1 MVVTTLQFID
11 LVELEVAWCTIAI
24 KNFQLDLGIR
34 VYSNFDSWCGFGD
47 GMNHESSCLIWG
59 NMMYEQT
66 RCNIEDEITTFL
78 RTLGF

>member
-1 MVVTTLQFID
+1 
-11 LVELEVAWCTIAI
+11 
-24 KNFQLDLGIR
+24 LDLGIR

>member
-34 VYSNFDSWCGFGD
+34 VYSNFDS
-47 GMNHESSCLIWG
+47 
-59 NMMYEQT
+59 
-66 RCNIEDEITTFL
+66 
-78 RTLGF
+78 